1 MSKDLT
7 QKLNGSLED
16 KIDWLVSAVQS
27 MGSRLGNIETRLVS
41 VETRLDSVETRLG
54 NLEMRLDSVDSRLG
68 NLETKVDER
77 LKDTRPMWEAVQAQL
92 SDIKESQDHLRD
104 EMEKGFRRLDRNFDH
119 LSGDV
124 NRLHGD
130 HRGLEE
136 RVDKIERRLSQ

>member
-27 MGSRLGNIETRLVS
+27 MGSGLGNIEARLVS
-41 VETRLDSVETRLG
+41 VETRLDSVKTRLG

-92 SDIKESQDHLRD
+92 VEIKESQDQLRD
-104 EMEKGFRRLDRNFDH
+104 EMEKGFRRLDRGFDH
-119 LSGDV
+119 LAGDV
-124 NRLHGD
+124 MRLHGD
-130 HRGLEE
+130 QRRLEE
-136 RVDKIERRLSQ
+136 RIDKLGGHFNQ